1 MSRRITI
8 SLLTLGLLGLGFLE
22 PYTHITAAHADGWT
36 IDKPAI
42 AKKHRIPTQESIS
55 ALLEKGELQAAE
67 ADYIDWAKAW
77 QEDDRDLFINIET
90 SILQKQYKDGDK
102 GAFIALV
109 RAGEPSA
116 LADFTN
122 GKVELSP
129 EERLIALRASGAHGG
144 LPELAN
150 CVKLLQDPD
159 PTVVGTAIQTM
170 GDIGT
175 VRYLQDLYV
184 CARTADLK
192 NSLLIAKTMVKIGAI
207 KQLKARYTLETHFP
221 FENVVERAKLMLA
234 AGGVPQNWPFLKKVL
249 DEKPEKYYPLV
260 LSALGNFNTDEAR
273 TYVTD
278 ALKGSEAEQ
287 LYALQSISALPED
300 KIDAT
305 LKGLVLKIDPDNKD
319 SKELLLNDQV
329 PASVRLAAIDLLA
342 ERGTE
347 AAGDVLRKIGISLKG
362 LDSDTI
368 VTTILAL
375 EKGGLIGD
383 DDLRTTLLVQLAN
396 EDPKIAR
403 AARTALLGYELNG
416 K

>member
-1 MSRRITI
+1 MSRRITM
-8 SLLTLGLLGLGFLE
+8 SLLTLGLLGFLGPFTL
-22 PYTHITAAHADGWT
+22 ITAARADGWT

-55 ALLEKGELQAAE
+55 ALLEKGDLQAAE

-77 QEDDRDLFINIET
+77 QEEDRDLFINIET
-90 SILQKQYKDGDK
+90 AILQKQYKDGDK
-102 GAFIALV
+102 GAFITLM
-109 RAGEPSA
+109 RAGDPTA
-116 LADFTN
+116 LADFSN

-129 EERLIALRASGAHGG
+129 EERLAAIRAAGAHGG
-144 LPELAN
+144 LPELASI
-150 CVKLLQDPD
+150 VKLLQDPD
-159 PTVVGTAIQTM
+159 PVVVGAAIQTM

-175 VRYLQDLYV
+175 VRYLQELYV

-207 KQLKARYTLETHFP
+207 KQLKARYTIEMHFP
-221 FENVVERAKLMLA
+221 FDNVVERAKLMLA

-287 LYALQSISALPED
+287 LAALQSISALPED

-319 SKELLLNDQV
+319 SKELVLNDQV

-375 EKGGLIGD
+375 EKGGLLGD
-383 DDLRTTLLVQLAN
+383 DDLRATLLVQLAN
-396 EDPKIAR
+396 EDPKIVR
-403 AARTALLGYELNG
+403 ATRTALLGYELNG
-416 K
+416 R